1 MEQTARYIAFQ
12 MPQPVSEIV
21 NIWSNTEAWKKATI
35 FSVGDIFDIQCA
47 NKARENALT
56 KAVRKS
62 QRTDGKGPK
71 HKDHM
76 QYIFVASIRETIR
89 RFPFMRQKLEPYD
102 PEYVAYR
109 NRVDENKRARNNKKK
124 VGIRFG

>member
-35 FSVGDIFDIQCA
+35 FSVGDIFDIQC
-47 NKARENALT
+47 
-56 KAVRKS
+56 AVRKS